1 MATTEDVAG
10 GSAGGIGPS
19 RRKATAGPKV
29 TPTSELPMEAW
40 FAAYAVQV
48 TGGLTVLAIPA
59 LWRWVKRKRAEK
71 QTGKGCNPCPS
82 CDR

>member
-1 MATTEDVAG
+1 
-10 GSAGGIGPS
+10 
-19 RRKATAGPKV
+19 
-29 TPTSELPMEAW
+29 MEAW

-48 TGGLTVLAIPA
+48 TGGLTVLAIPV

-71 QTGKGCNPCPS
+71 QTGKSATSCPS